1 MKKTLRVLRSLV
13 VAALSFVVIAPV
25 ALYILLST
33 PWAQGRLCGVAEA
46 ELSALLGTRVDV
58 GSVAIHPFNR
68 LDACDISVAD
78 DAGRECLSVERL
90 SVRFELYHFLRTRR
104 IVFDYALIDRPDL
117 RVYRESAAT
126 PLNIEGI
133 SPGSR
138 VATAARR
145 HISASRW
152 LRWRCA
158 TDAPPTTCSMLQ
170 LPTVAAS
177 LRSMWR

>member
-126 PLNIEGI
+126 P
-133 SPGSR
+133 R
-138 VATAARR
+138 
-145 HISASRW
+145 
-152 LRWRCA
+152 LRCRCA